1 MKARASLGAT
11 AGSLPLPAQRR
22 GVASAIAALRLTAY
36 YALLAALAAVFLMP
50 FFWMITTA
58 LKTDPEVMIYPIRW
72 LPADPQWRNFLVG
85 WTSYP
90 FDLFLRN
97 TTIIL
102 VGSLMGEL
110 LSAALVAYGFARI
123 RFAGRDVLFM
133 VLLATM
139 MVPPQVTLIPTFIL
153 FKYLSWLDTFYPLIV
168 PGWFAPP
175 FYVFLLRQFFLTI
188 PTELEDAARV
198 DGASSLT
205 IWWRMILP
213 LSVPALVS
221 VFIFSFMH
229 HWNDFFGPLIYLS
242 SKENKT
248 LALGLSLFKDEYRTN
263 WTLQMA
269 VATAISLPPL
279 ALFFALQRYF
289 VQGIALTG
297 LKG

>member
-1 MKARASLGAT
+1 MKARASPGAT
-11 AGSLPLPAQRR
+11 AGSLSLPTERR
-22 GVASAIAALRLTAY
+22 GIALAGALRLGAY
-36 YALLAALAAVFLMP
+36 YALLVALAMVFLLP
-50 FFWMITTA
+50 FFWMVTTA
-58 LKTDPEVMIYPIRW
+58 LKTDPEVMVYPFQWI
-72 LPADPQWRNFLVG
+72 PANPQWGNFWRG
-85 WTSYP
+85 WTAYP
-90 FDLFLRN
+90 FDVFLRN
-97 TTIIL
+97 TVTILIFSL
-102 VGSLMGEL
+102 VGEL

-123 RFAGRDVLFM
+123 RFRGREALFM
-133 VLLATM
+133 VLLGTM

-153 FKYLSWLDTFYPLIV
+153 FKQLNWLDTLYPLIV

-198 DGASSLT
+198 DGASSLM

-221 VFIFSFMH
+221 VFIFSFLY

-269 VATAISLPPL
+269 VASVISLPPL